1 VFQLDSLSVNALMLN
16 SFAACRARGAALL
29 AHTGDADYNRLV
41 RLQASKAGMLL
52 NEYGLWEVSKPSSER
67 DTVGR
72 EGTYLCPSET
82 EEIIL
87 KQIGLDFV
95 EPGKRNFAN
104 LRSKSRQKKAL
115 E

>member
-1 VFQLDSLSVNALMLN
+1 LDSLSVSSLMLTR
-16 SFAACRARGAALL
+16 FAACRARGAALL

-41 RLQASKAGMLL
+41 RLQASKAGLIL
-52 NEYGLWEVSKPSSER
+52 NEYGLWEVSNPSSER

-72 EGTYLCPSET
+72 DGTYLCPSET

-104 LRSKSRQKKAL
+104 LRSSKSRQKEKAL